1 MLTQMESNPYHLEDN
16 VHLLPVKQLIY
27 TSFCDRGFMLLTS
40 QNTPLSVQ
48 QSFIQKI
55 VQTFWDPY
63 LPPSSSYRAAY
74 FYQMPPETPG
84 TVFGWLYHDGYD
96 EIGRSDI
103 PYFIAYYLNEC
114 LQPVQLSAIFTCL
127 EQGPI
132 AWIDRCN
139 PLQNVTLAPL
149 SIESFG
155 TIISTR
161 QGVVVPAAIRVQSFK
176 ALQSQVLTNYFFANT
191 SEQPSPVSPPT
202 LHQTHSQNPQQ
213 AHRLQ
218 GQRESQEGRLV
229 MDSKNIESILQEL
242 IYKPIQIYGAV
253 LVSSEG
259 QAITKPIGIDE
270 KSSAMMAGTMIY
282 LAKNTQA
289 ELNWQEVEQISMRAQ
304 EGYLILTRCNAEVY
318 LLIHSG
324 KVPIGLLEGEISQTV
339 TKLQSALNPVADQN
353 QNTII
358 QSAIKPQN
366 YLPMEGKIE
375 EPLDLNLDLSLDLNE
390 VTYRGRRASS

>member
-1 MLTQMESNPYHLEDN
+1 MESKPDHLEDN
-16 VHLLPVKQLIY
+16 THLLLVKQLIY

-40 QNTPLSVQ
+40 QNTPLPIQ

-63 LPPSSSYRAAY
+63 LPPAAHYRAAY
-74 FYQMPPETPG
+74 FYQMPPEIPG
-84 TVFGWLYHDGYD
+84 TIFGWLYHDGYD

-103 PYFIAYYLNEC
+103 PYFIAYYLSGL

-139 PLQNVTLAPL
+139 PLQNMTLAPL
-149 SIESFG
+149 TIESFG
-155 TIISTR
+155 TIIPSR
-161 QGVVVPAAIRVQSFK
+161 QGVVVPATIRVQSFK
-176 ALQSQVLTNYFFANT
+176 ALQSQVSINYFFANT
-191 SEQPSPVSPPT
+191 SEQQSPINPPT
-202 LHQTHSQNPQQ
+202 LHQTHPQNPQPE
-213 AHRLQ
+213 HRLQ
-218 GQRESQEGRLV
+218 ERSEPQEGRLV
-229 MDSKNIESILQEL
+229 MNSKNIENILQEL
-242 IYKPIQIYGAV
+242 VFKPIQIYGAV

-259 QAITKPIGIDE
+259 QAMTKPIGIDE

-289 ELNWQEVEQISMRAQ
+289 ELNWQEVEQISMRAP
-304 EGYLILTRCNAEVY
+304 EGYIILSRCNAEVY

-339 TKLQSALNPVADQN
+339 TKLQSALNPVED

-358 QSAIKPQN
+358 QTVINPQN
-366 YLPMEGKIE
+366 YLPIEGKIE
-375 EPLDLNLDLSLDLNE
+375 EPFDLNLDLNE
-390 VTYRGRRASS
+390 VTYRGRRTSS